1 MTQNFDRTQGYFEG
15 SRQVHLPDVYPPF
28 LFREVHA
35 NHGVVAC
42 EGSMF
47 KSKFANALTTMMIG
61 SLGLASAE
69 NKLSV
74 AYAGDAGHMD
84 DLIEWMCARYTR
96 ESLVITRSLESQQLL
111 SGLGVPNELGADTAW
126 TFEPRPPDYARST
139 LRKAGWDEKTPILVL
154 CPIHPFVWPVRA
166 SVAKYIAAAT
176 TGAYKDSQYRTV
188 YFFESGAEVDRK
200 FNHYVAGYAQAAKA
214 FLQRHKVFPILV
226 AMERLDAVA
235 CRAIEKEIPGTPIFT
250 SDDYDM
256 FELVSILRAC
266 SYMVSS
272 RYHGIVTCMP
282 AGVVSAGVTMDERIR
297 NLMRERGHQ
306 HLLLNVDDPDLGPKL
321 LDVMEKLVR
330 EAESVRDSI
339 GRTVVSQ
346 SESHVA
352 HGHFLR
358 RRSSQNVS
366 GIPAAQGRAQLGRQF
381 AAVSATLRKL
391 VEGYDSSA
399 VSRHSWPAASLN
411 VPSVCFACFTRA
423 ISDAMPNFLEN
434 TFAQLAAGSG
444 RVVLREIR
452 GDEVR
457 QRLRRGTSRS
467 GRGAYAPIFAVPAC
481 SPVIVVRLLAPN
493 SIRWAA
499 IDLALMAEGLVVVPL
514 YSRQAPAELATMM
527 KDCTP
532 RCCFASDAC
541 PRGSCD
547 ASLERR
553 PEAASPRPVR
563 RNSAKARIAHKEL
576 PIFPIPARR
585 RPRHHHLHL
594 RNLRRT
600 QGRLPQ
606 HEKSRP
612 HAFLHH
618 QLDRSARQ
626 NHEPDR
632 VFQYLLSISPH
643 PGSS

>member
-1 MTQNFDRTQGYFEG
+1 MTDFLLVAWVSAMIEFRRFSWMFGIGKRWTPGEKLKLLFAGYNGTRNTGSDVRVQETLRQIRHVLGAHNVDLSVMTQSFDRTQGYFEG
-15 SRQVHLPDVYPPF
+15 SRQVHLPDVFPPF

-126 TFEPRPPDYARST
+126 TFEPRPPDFARNT

-166 SVAKYIAAAT
+166 SIAKYIARVT
-176 TGAYKDSQYRTV
+176 TGAYRDSQYRTV

-235 CRAIEKEIPGTPIFT
+235 CRAIEKEIPVTPIFT

-266 SYMVSS
+266 TYMVSS

-321 LDVMEKLVR
+321 LDVMEKLVV
-330 EAESVRDSI
+330 EADSIRDSI
-339 GRTVVSQ
+339 GRTVVSNLKAM
-346 SESHVA
+346 SRMAVFFEDEIRKTYPE
-352 HGHFLR
+352 FPLR
-358 RRSSQNVS
+358 KGVLSWEDNLPPFSDN
-366 GIPAAQGRAQLGRQF
+366 
-381 AAVSATLRKL
+381 LRKL
-391 VEGYDSSA
+391 VEQYDSSPA
-399 VSRHSWPAASLN
+399 V
-411 VPSVCFACFTRA
+411 
-423 ISDAMPNFLEN
+423 
-434 TFAQLAAGSG
+434 LAAG
-444 RVVLREIR
+444 R
-452 GDEVR
+452 
-457 QRLRRGTSRS
+457 
-467 GRGAYAPIFAVPAC
+467 
-481 SPVIVVRLLAPN
+481 
-493 SIRWAA
+493 
-499 IDLALMAEGLVVVPL
+499 
-514 YSRQAPAELATMM
+514 
-527 KDCTP
+527 
-532 RCCFASDAC
+532 
-541 PRGSCD
+541 
-547 ASLERR
+547 
-553 PEAASPRPVR
+553 
-563 RNSAKARIAHKEL
+563 
-576 PIFPIPARR
+576 
-585 RPRHHHLHL
+585 
-594 RNLRRT
+594 
-600 QGRLPQ
+600 
-606 HEKSRP
+606 
-612 HAFLHH
+612 
-618 QLDRSARQ
+618 
-626 NHEPDR
+626 
-632 VFQYLLSISPH
+632 
-643 PGSS
+643 

>member
-1 MTQNFDRTQGYFEG
+1 MTDFLLVAWVSAMIELRSFAWKFGIGKRWTPGEKLKLLFAGYNGTRNTGSDVRVQETLRQIRHVLGTENVDFSVMTQNFDRTQGYFEG

-61 SLGLASAE
+61 SLGLASSE

-126 TFEPRPPDYARST
+126 TFEPRPPDFARNT

-166 SVAKYIAAAT
+166 SVAKYIASAS

-235 CRAIEKEIPGTPIFT
+235 CRAIEKEIPGMPIFT

-266 SYMVSS
+266 TYMVSS

-306 HLLLNVDDPDLGPKL
+306 HLLLNVDDLDLGPKL
-321 LDVMEKLVR
+321 LEVMEKLVV
-330 EAESVRDSI
+330 EADAIRDSI
-339 GRTVVSQ
+339 GRTVVSNLKAM
-346 SESHVA
+346 SRMAIFFEDE
-352 HGHFLR
+352 LR
-358 RRSSQNVS
+358 KTYPEFPLRKGVLSWEENLPPFSDN
-366 GIPAAQGRAQLGRQF
+366 
-381 AAVSATLRKL
+381 LRKL
-391 VEGYDSSA
+391 VEEYDSSPA
-399 VSRHSWPAASLN
+399 V
-411 VPSVCFACFTRA
+411 
-423 ISDAMPNFLEN
+423 
-434 TFAQLAAGSG
+434 LAVG
-444 RVVLREIR
+444 R
-452 GDEVR
+452 
-457 QRLRRGTSRS
+457 
-467 GRGAYAPIFAVPAC
+467 
-481 SPVIVVRLLAPN
+481 
-493 SIRWAA
+493 
-499 IDLALMAEGLVVVPL
+499 
-514 YSRQAPAELATMM
+514 
-527 KDCTP
+527 
-532 RCCFASDAC
+532 
-541 PRGSCD
+541 
-547 ASLERR
+547 
-553 PEAASPRPVR
+553 
-563 RNSAKARIAHKEL
+563 
-576 PIFPIPARR
+576 
-585 RPRHHHLHL
+585 
-594 RNLRRT
+594 
-600 QGRLPQ
+600 
-606 HEKSRP
+606 
-612 HAFLHH
+612 
-618 QLDRSARQ
+618 
-626 NHEPDR
+626 
-632 VFQYLLSISPH
+632 
-643 PGSS
+643 

>member
-1 MTQNFDRTQGYFEG
+1 MTDFLLVAWVSAMIELRCFAWKFGIGKRWTHGEKLRLLFAGYNGTRNTGSDVRVQETLRQIRHVLGAENVDFSVMTQNFDRTQGYFEG

-126 TFEPRPPDYARST
+126 TFEPRPPDYARNT
-139 LRKAGWDEKTPILVL
+139 LRKAGWDEKTAIMVL

-166 SVAKYIAAAT
+166 SLAKYIAAAT

-200 FNHYVAGYAQAAKA
+200 FDHYVAGYAQAAKA

-250 SDDYDM
+250 SDEYDM

-266 SYMVSS
+266 TYMVSS

-306 HLLLNVDDPDLGPKL
+306 HLVLDVDDPDLGPKL
-321 LDVMEKLVR
+321 LDVMEKLVV
-330 EAESVRDSI
+330 EADEIRDSI
-339 GRTVVSQ
+339 GRTVVSNLKAM
-346 SESHVA
+346 SRMAIFFEDE
-352 HGHFLR
+352 LR
-358 RRSSQNVS
+358 KTYPEFPLR
-366 GIPAAQGRAQLGRQF
+366 QGVLSWEDNLPPF
-381 AAVSATLRKL
+381 SDNLRKL
-391 VEGYDSSA
+391 VEEYDSSPA
-399 VSRHSWPAASLN
+399 V
-411 VPSVCFACFTRA
+411 
-423 ISDAMPNFLEN
+423 
-434 TFAQLAAGSG
+434 LAAG
-444 RVVLREIR
+444 R
-452 GDEVR
+452 
-457 QRLRRGTSRS
+457 
-467 GRGAYAPIFAVPAC
+467 
-481 SPVIVVRLLAPN
+481 
-493 SIRWAA
+493 
-499 IDLALMAEGLVVVPL
+499 
-514 YSRQAPAELATMM
+514 
-527 KDCTP
+527 
-532 RCCFASDAC
+532 
-541 PRGSCD
+541 
-547 ASLERR
+547 
-553 PEAASPRPVR
+553 
-563 RNSAKARIAHKEL
+563 
-576 PIFPIPARR
+576 
-585 RPRHHHLHL
+585 
-594 RNLRRT
+594 
-600 QGRLPQ
+600 
-606 HEKSRP
+606 
-612 HAFLHH
+612 
-618 QLDRSARQ
+618 
-626 NHEPDR
+626 
-632 VFQYLLSISPH
+632 
-643 PGSS
+643 